1 MSLHSTTDR
10 FIEDIVK
17 AARESFAKSPR
28 RQPGE
33 ELHVQVS
40 GSGGLKL
47 ANHAGLTAGL
57 GSLIGMAGVGGGA
70 GMLTT
75 PLGAALGADEGN
87 RWQAAGGA
95 LAGERAGSTLGGLTG
110 GGIATLLHMDPRLG
124 RQIGQLLG
132 GAGGAAYGAHQ
143 MGKDRRDI
151 LQRASDKL
159 STARNE
165 GVKSAMT
172 RFGVKEAFIG
182 PLLGSIAG
190 PMMARAGVGAL
201 ARGAGGKALGSMA
214 SKALP
219 HIGGGM
225 GGMAFDAATS
235 MAGGALGDK
244 LQQPRAPGL

>member
-10 FIEDIVK
+10 FVEDLIK
-17 AARESFAKSPR
+17 AAKESFARSPR

-33 ELHVQVS
+33 TLHVQIS
-40 GSGGLKL
+40 GSTGHKL
-47 ANHAGLTAGL
+47 ANHAGITAGL
-57 GSLIGMAGVGGGA
+57 GSLAGLGGTGGGL
-70 GMLTT
+70 GILTT
-75 PLGAALGADEGN
+75 PIGAAIGADAGN

-95 LAGERAGSTLGGLTG
+95 LAGELAGSTLGGLAG
-110 GGIATLLHMDPRLG
+110 GGLASLLHMDPRMG
-124 RQIGQLLG
+124 RQIGELAG
-132 GAGGAAYGAHQ
+132 GAGGAAFGAHQ
-143 MGKDRRDI
+143 MGEDRRNM
-151 LQRASDKL
+151 LQRAGDKL
-159 STARNE
+159 SAARDN
-165 GVKSAMT
+165 GARAAAA

-201 ARGAGGKALGSMA
+201 ARGAGGAALGGMA
-214 SKALP
+214 SKVMP

-225 GGMAFDAATS
+225 GSMAFDAASS